1 MIIQIAILELSELNY
16 DIHNICS
23 TNSHYSIKDSRITE
37 IAIDPAAIKEC
48 ESIMSHKTMYYEDP
62 FAAISWVDGVIK
74 AQKVWKHNQYNCHQ
88 KILEITIL

>member
-1 MIIQIAILELSELNY
+1 MS
-16 DIHNICS
+16 
-23 TNSHYSIKDSRITE
+23 KDSRITE

-74 AQKVWKHNQYNCHQ
+74 AQKVWKHNLYQRKSGNV
-88 KILEITIL
+88 LEIYML

>member
-1 MIIQIAILELSELNY
+1 MSVKCSYEFNLFLIVFTSCTLYNNS

-23 TNSHYSIKDSRITE
+23 INSHYSIKDSRITE
-37 IAIDPAAIKEC
+37 IAIDPAAITEC

-74 AQKVWKHNQYNCHQ
+74 AQKV
-88 KILEITIL
+88 